1 MIKRLILQRHGTALT
16 GSGQA
21 EDFNRKL
28 SQSGISK
35 ILGIAD
41 IIKQKNIDIDLLLCS
56 SAVRT
61 RQTAS
66 LMGDKLSLAEEI
78 YMDDL
83 YLADIETMMA
93 AISAVREDLN
103 TVILIGHNPGISG
116 LLAYLIGEYRIN
128 FSPGMLVIIDFQA
141 ESWEIAMNR
150 AMGSLVEIIE

>member
-1 MIKRLILQRHGTALT
+1 
-16 GSGQA
+16 
-21 EDFNRKL
+21 
-28 SQSGISK
+28 
-35 ILGIAD
+35 
-41 IIKQKNIDIDLLLCS
+41 
-56 SAVRT
+56 
-61 RQTAS
+61 
-66 LMGDKLSLAEEI
+66 MGDKLSLAEEI

-103 TVILIGHNPGISG
+103 TVILIGHNPSISG
-116 LLAYLIGEYRIN
+116 LLAYLIGEYRLN